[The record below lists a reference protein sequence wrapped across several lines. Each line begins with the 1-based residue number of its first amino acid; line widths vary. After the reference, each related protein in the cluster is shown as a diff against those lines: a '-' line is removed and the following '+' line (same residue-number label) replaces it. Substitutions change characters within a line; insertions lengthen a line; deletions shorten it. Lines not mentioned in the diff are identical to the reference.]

1 MHMSWNCG
9 YCEMPVLSPD
19 EYRAP
24 PRTLVVTNME
34 EMSKVLEI
42 PLNQTDN
49 TTDLT
54 DIDDD
59 FN

>member
-1 MHMSWNCG
+1 
-9 YCEMPVLSPD
+9 MPVLSPD

-24 PRTLVVTNME
+24 PRTLVVTSME
-34 EMSKVLEI
+34 ELSRVLEI